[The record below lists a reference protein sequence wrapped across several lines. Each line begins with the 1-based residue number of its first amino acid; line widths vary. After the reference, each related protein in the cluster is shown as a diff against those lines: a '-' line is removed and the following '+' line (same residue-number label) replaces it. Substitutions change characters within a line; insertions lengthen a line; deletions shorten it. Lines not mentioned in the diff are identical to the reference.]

1 MEIDLKRRKSV
12 MGRSM
17 RLGHCVCDP
26 KQPCPCDMFKRLG
39 ICQCAGE
46 RPPRRTEPE
55 ALTRTVR
62 KAGCASKIGQADLLR
77 IVESLPPVQD
87 ANVLLGGPAGDDA
100 GVYRLDERAALVQTV
115 DVFAPCV
122 DDPFLFGQIAAANS
136 LSDVYAM
143 GGRPLTALSIV
154 GYPIDR
160 FDSAMLER
168 MLRGGALKLQE
179 AGCALLGGHSVNDEE
194 IKFGFAVTGL
204 IDPARIVAR
213 DTPQP
218 GDRLVLTKPL
228 GTGMIA
234 FAAQIGRASPQC
246 LRATGEAMAALNRDA
261 AELMIELGA
270 HACTD
275 ITGFG
280 LAGHLAEMARRG
292 RVRIRLDLE
301 SLPVYAAAVECLE
314 QEIVPGAVESNQQYA
329 MGWIDLAPEVEER
342 WTPILYDP
350 QTSGGLLIA
359 LPEARAEEFVQRLRA
374 RGGFAAAIG
383 AVERRTEGE
392 GRIAVRGTR
401 LAAIVGE
408 KGIAMAKP
416 ENEGAEM
423 LSAMAAA
430 FSSKASAPLAG
441 SPPADACCASP
452 PGAGPESADGLNA
465 EALFGD
471 FMRHVG
477 ADGALDKRTKRL
489 MTIALST
496 AQRCA
501 PCLRIHW
508 RGALADGIDQQ
519 AIEEAV
525 WLGVA
530 FGGAPAMMLAKEM
543 REEIRQTI

>member
-1 MEIDLKRRKSV
+1 MEASV
-12 MGRSM
+12 RGDSRQ
-17 RLGHCVCDP
+17 R
-26 KQPCPCDMFKRLG
+26 
-39 ICQCAGE
+39 
-46 RPPRRTEPE
+46 PRRGRRSWSGVV
-55 ALTRTVR
+55 LV
-62 KAGCASKIGQADLLR
+62 GGLLL
-77 IVESLPPVQD
+77 SLPAAGQPV
-87 ANVLLGGPAGDDA
+87 GGPAGDDA

-301 SLPVYAAAVECLE
+301 SLPV
-314 QEIVPGAVESNQQYA
+314 
-329 MGWIDLAPEVEER
+329 
-342 WTPILYDP
+342 
-350 QTSGGLLIA
+350 
-359 LPEARAEEFVQRLRA
+359 
-374 RGGFAAAIG
+374 
-383 AVERRTEGE
+383 
-392 GRIAVRGTR
+392 
-401 LAAIVGE
+401 
-408 KGIAMAKP
+408 
-416 ENEGAEM
+416 
-423 LSAMAAA
+423 
-430 FSSKASAPLAG
+430 
-441 SPPADACCASP
+441 
-452 PGAGPESADGLNA
+452 
-465 EALFGD
+465 
-471 FMRHVG
+471 
-477 ADGALDKRTKRL
+477 
-489 MTIALST
+489 
-496 AQRCA
+496 
-501 PCLRIHW
+501 
-508 RGALADGIDQQ
+508 
-519 AIEEAV
+519 
-525 WLGVA
+525 
-530 FGGAPAMMLAKEM
+530 
-543 REEIRQTI
+543 